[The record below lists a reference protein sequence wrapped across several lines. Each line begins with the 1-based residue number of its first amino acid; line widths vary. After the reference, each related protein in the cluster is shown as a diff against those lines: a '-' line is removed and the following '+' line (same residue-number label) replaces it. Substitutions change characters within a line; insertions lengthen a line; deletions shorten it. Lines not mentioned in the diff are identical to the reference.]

1 MTGLRIALIGYGK
14 MGKTIQRLAEAKG
27 HEIAQVIDVQRGNS
41 AEDLISDLDVAI
53 EFTRPEAAVQN
64 IKACISK
71 SIPVVSGTTGWLA
84 NFDEIKAYCIEK
96 NSAFFYASNYSI
108 GVNVFFELN
117 RYLAKMMEQFPD
129 YDVSMTEIHH
139 TQKLDAP
146 SGTAITLAEG
156 IMEEIS
162 RKETWVNQET
172 NIKTELPIFSER
184 IDDVPGTHQIT
195 YRSKI
200 DDVEITHT
208 AHSREGFASGAL
220 SAAEWLVGKNGCFGM
235 KDMLNL

>member
-1 MTGLRIALIGYGK
+1 

-27 HEIAQVIDVQRGNS
+27 HNIAQVIDLQRGNS
-41 AEDLISDLDVAI
+41 IEDLMSDLDVAI

-64 IKACISK
+64 IRACINK

-84 NFDEIKAYCIEK
+84 SYDEIKTYCIEK

-117 RYLAKMMEQFPD
+117 RYLAKMMEPFPD

-156 IMEEIS
+156 ILDEIS

-172 NIKTELPIFSER
+172 PNSVELPIFSER

-195 YRSKI
+195 YKSRI